1 MKFIGLGELSI
12 QLLYPFLLPIFSMVR
27 IFLFLIYAR
36 YYSDYL
42 FTSLVVFLSEM
53 LCGILYLISKYQ
65 LKKETNSLQNIG
77 NMPLLPNEENKIEEI
92 KEGQNVTNNFSFIDQ
107 KEKSFS
113 KTKIYLLI
121 CLLSFFDFISFNV
134 LSFICS
140 YNDKFPNN
148 LHSEARNIKILITII
163 IGLAFFNFKIFKH
176 QIISILLILVGFLFN
191 LGMTFYLNELD
202 EIQAFL
208 ILGFL
213 FCYI

>member
-107 KEKSFS
+107 KEKSVS

-121 CLLSFFDFISFNV
+121 CL
-134 LSFICS
+134 
-140 YNDKFPNN
+140 
-148 LHSEARNIKILITII
+148 
-163 IGLAFFNFKIFKH
+163 
-176 QIISILLILVGFLFN
+176 
-191 LGMTFYLNELD
+191 
-202 EIQAFL
+202 
-208 ILGFL
+208 
-213 FCYI
+213 